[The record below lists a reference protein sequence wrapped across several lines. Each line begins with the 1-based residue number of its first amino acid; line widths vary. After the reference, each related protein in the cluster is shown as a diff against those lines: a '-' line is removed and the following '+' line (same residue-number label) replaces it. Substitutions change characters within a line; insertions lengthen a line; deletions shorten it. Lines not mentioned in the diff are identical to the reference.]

1 MKQKAELMRPVEQ
14 TQKQQRSKTGPP
26 EKLAF
31 EAQME
36 KSLDVGVNTCYTDK
50 KAEDKMWQCAA
61 AVSLTLI
68 IL

>member
-1 MKQKAELMRPVEQ
+1 MEQ
-14 TQKQQRSKTGPP
+14 AQKQQRSKTGSP

-36 KSLDVGVNTCYTDK
+36 KPLGAGANTCYTDK
-50 KAEDKMWQCAA
+50 KAEDKMRQCAA
-61 AVSLTLI
+61 AVSMMLI

>member
-1 MKQKAELMRPVEQ
+1 MEQ
-14 TQKQQRSKTGPP
+14 AQRQQRSKTGLP

-36 KSLDVGVNTCYTDK
+36 KTLDAGANTCYTDK
-50 KAEDKMWQCAA
+50 KAEDKIRQCAA
-61 AVSLTLI
+61 AVSMMLI